1 MKEKD
6 GEDDGEVKEEDADDN
21 GDVKEEDDE
30 DSGYV
35 KEEDDDDHGNV
46 KEDEDDDSGD
56 VKEEEGDNLLPA
68 MPCPDSLP
76 LPRPGNS
83 SKPLSLEYYTPTE
96 YLQYCCC
103 FT

>member
-1 MKEKD
+1 MTIAMRRWEMKIVKV
-6 GEDDGEVKEEDADDN
+6 EDEDDN
-21 GDVKEEDDE
+21 GDVK
-30 DSGYV
+30 V
-35 KEEDDDDHGNV
+35 EDDDGN
-46 KEDEDDDSGD
+46 GD
-56 VKEEEGDNLLPA
+56 LKEEEADNCVPA
-68 MPCPDSLP
+68 MPRPYSLP